1 MNLDILQYGF
11 MQRAFLVGILLAV
24 IIPCIGVIV
33 VFKRLSLIGDALSHT
48 SLAGVA
54 IGLIFGINPIVGAM
68 AACLIAAFGIEA
80 IRKKIP
86 RYSELSIA
94 IVLSV
99 GVGLA
104 GVLSGFVKN
113 AATFNSFLF
122 GSIVAISDFE
132 TALVVG
138 ISVLVF
144 VAFIILYKE
153 LFYIAFDEQAAELSG
168 VPVRLVN
175 TIFTILTAVTVS
187 VASRT
192 VGALIV
198 SSLMVVPVASA
209 MVMARSYKQTVIWS
223 VVYAVAATITGLFI
237 SYYAELKPGGTIV
250 LTAVVLFLLALLIK
264 WLRQIFR
271 TAKMKGAANEST

>member
-1 MNLDILQYGF
+1 MTFEILQYGF

-54 IGLIFGINPIVGAM
+54 LGLIIGINPIIGAM
-68 AACLIAAFGIEA
+68 AVSLVAAFSIEA

-113 AATFNSFLF
+113 AANFNSFLF

-138 ISVLVF
+138 ISILVF
-144 VAFIILYKE
+144 LAFIFLYKE

-198 SSLMVVPVASA
+198 SSLMVVPVATA

-223 VVYAVAATITGLFI
+223 VIYAVAATIIGLFV
-237 SYYAELKPGGTIV
+237 SYYAEIKPGGTIV
-250 LTAVVLFLLALLIK
+250 LTAVALFLLALVTK
-264 WLRQIFR
+264 WIHRRLK
-271 TAKMKGAANEST
+271 TAKMKGAANDS

>member
-1 MNLDILQYGF
+1 MISELFQYDF
-11 MQRAFLVGILLAV
+11 MRRAFLVGVLLAV
-24 IIPCIGVIV
+24 IIPCIGMIV

-54 IGLIFGINPIVGAM
+54 IGLILGINPILGAM
-68 AACLIAAFGIEA
+68 AACLLAAFGIEA
-80 IRKKIP
+80 IRKKVP
-86 RYSELSIA
+86 RFSELSIA

-113 AATFNSFLF
+113 AVNFNSFLF
-122 GSIVAISDFE
+122 GSIVAISNFE
-132 TALVVG
+132 TGLVVG
-138 ISVLVF
+138 ISILVF
-144 VAFIILYKE
+144 LAFLLLYKE
-153 LFYIAFDEQAAELSG
+153 LFYIAFDEQAAALSG

-198 SSLMVVPVASA
+198 SSLMVVPVATA
-209 MVMARSYKQTVIWS
+209 MILAGSYKRTAIGSVIC
-223 VVYAVAATITGLFI
+223 AVIATITGLTLSF
-237 SYYAELKPGGTIV
+237 YWGLKPGGTIV
-250 LTAVVLFLLALLIK
+250 LTGVVLFLLALLVQKIRS
-264 WLRQIFR
+264 LYRGR
-271 TAKMKGAANEST
+271 KMKEAAHEPS

>member
-1 MNLDILQYGF
+1 MTFEILQYGF

-54 IGLIFGINPIVGAM
+54 LGLIIGINPIIGAM
-68 AACLIAAFGIEA
+68 AASLLAAFSIEA

-113 AATFNSFLF
+113 AANFNSFLF

-138 ISVLVF
+138 VSVLVF
-144 VAFIILYKE
+144 LAFIFLYKE

-198 SSLMVVPVASA
+198 SSLMVVPVATA
-209 MVMARSYKQTVIWS
+209 MVIARSYKQTVIWS
-223 VVYAVAATITGLFI
+223 VIYAVAATIIGLFV
-237 SYYAELKPGGTIV
+237 SYYAEIKPGGTIV
-250 LTAVVLFLLALLIK
+250 LTAVALFLLALLFK
-264 WLRQIFR
+264 WLRQR
-271 TAKMKGAANEST
+271 YLSSKMKGAANESV

>member
-1 MNLDILQYGF
+1 MIIELFQYDF
-11 MQRAFLVGILLAV
+11 MRRAFLVGMLLAV
-24 IIPCIGVIV
+24 IIPCIGMIV

-54 IGLIFGINPIVGAM
+54 IGLILGINPIVGAM
-68 AACLIAAFGIEA
+68 AACLLAAFSIEA

-86 RYSELSIA
+86 RFSELSIA

-113 AATFNSFLF
+113 AVNFNSFLF

-138 ISVLVF
+138 ISILVF
-144 VAFIILYKE
+144 LAFLLLYKE
-153 LFYIAFDEQAAELSG
+153 LFYIAFDEQAAALSG

-198 SSLMVVPVASA
+198 SSLMVVPVATA
-209 MVMARSYKQTVIWS
+209 MILAGSYKQTAVWS
-223 VVYAVAATITGLFI
+223 VICAVTATIIGLTI
-237 SYYAELKPGGTIV
+237 SFYAGLKPGGTIV
-250 LTAVVLFLLALLIK
+250 LTGVGLFLLALLAQKIRS
-264 WLRQIFR
+264 LFR
-271 TAKMKGAANEST
+271 AGRLKGAANERS